1 MSDWLNIVL
10 RHLRANTPIC
20 RVIIADAKGSTPR
33 ESGADMFVTAGATSG
48 SIGGIIGGTIGGGRL
63 EFEAIAIAQN
73 MLNERAGEAAGFR
86 RHCQSFALGPN
97 LGQCCGGR
105 VVLFFEAFF
114 PAALD
119 ALTPLQD
126 AESTGWSHDGKH
138 ATALPAPSNARNF
151 NAHYD
156 TKSQRLFL
164 GTAMQNRALYVY
176 GAGHV
181 GRALMEITGGL
192 GFDRYW
198 VDDDAARFPD
208 AVGAG
213 ITCLPV
219 QDMPTLAGH
228 AHEGAFHVVM
238 TYAHRLD
245 EAIILAILQTGN
257 FARLGL
263 IGSKSKARRFHK
275 NLADAGVDAASLA
288 QITCPIG
295 LASIK
300 GKAPPRVALSIAAQ
314 LTIWLDE
321 LADSPPRP
329 RQ

>member
-1 MSDWLNIVL
+1 MNDWLNIIL
-10 RHLRANTPIC
+10 RHLRDNTPIC
-20 RVIIADAKGSTPR
+20 RVIVADAKGSTPR
-33 ESGADMFVTAGATSG
+33 ESGADMFVTAA
-48 SIGGIIGGTIGGGRL
+48 GISGTIGGGRL
-63 EFEAIAIAQN
+63 EFEAIAIAQK
-73 MLNERAGEAAGFR
+73 MLDIGAGERAGEAAGFR

-138 ATALPAPSNARNF
+138 ATALPAPSDAGDF
-151 NAHYD
+151 NTHYD
-156 TKSQRLFL
+156 SKSQRFSL
-164 GTAMQNRALYVY
+164 GMAAQNRALYVY

-181 GRALMEITGGL
+181 GRALMDITGGL

-208 AVGAG
+208 AVGAR

-219 QDMPTLAGH
+219 QDMPTLAAH

-245 EAIILAILQTGN
+245 EAIILAILQAGN

-275 NLADAGVDAASLA
+275 NLADAEVDAASLA
-288 QITCPIG
+288 HITCPIG

-314 LTIWLDE
+314 LVIWLDE

>member
-10 RHLRANTPIC
+10 RHLRDNTPIC

-33 ESGADMFVTAGATSG
+33 ESGADMFVTAA
-48 SIGGIIGGTIGGGRL
+48 GISGTIGGGRL
-63 EFEAIAIAQN
+63 EFEAIAIAQK
-73 MLNERAGEAAGFR
+73 MLNKGAGEAAGFR

-105 VVLFFEAFF
+105 VVLFFEVFF
-114 PAALD
+114 LAALD
-119 ALTPLQD
+119 ALTLLQD
-126 AESTGWSHDGKH
+126 ADAVGWCHDGKD
-138 ATALPAPSNARNF
+138 ATALPAPSGARDF

-156 TKSQRLFL
+156 TKSQQLSL
-164 GTAMQNRALYVY
+164 GIAAQNRALYVY

-198 VDDDAARFPD
+198 VDDDKARFPD

-219 QDMPTLAGH
+219 KDMPTLAGH